1 MTRLALHGLRSLQDV
16 QDLSDEDRK
25 AYRRWA
31 RRSCALAAPMIG
43 AASDDIV
50 QAVLRAEMPQ
60 TVIAEIGA

>member
-1 MTRLALHGLRSLQDV
+1 LTRLALHGLRSLQDV

-43 AASDDIV
+43 AA
-50 QAVLRAEMPQ
+50 QR
-60 TVIAEIGA
+60 